1 MRGMHQVTTVHI
13 MLYNYIY
20 TLYSAWAEHVTISG
34 LLEFE
39 SAGNECTCQL
49 VS

>member
-1 MRGMHQVTTVHI
+1 MRGMHRVTMVH
-13 MLYNYIY
+13 MLYTI
-20 TLYSAWAEHVTISG
+20 YSAWAEHVTISG

-39 SAGNECTCQL
+39 SADRMYCQL